1 MSSKG
6 LSRYSSTSPTNSQ
19 RINTTT
25 NVINAVEKKPTSTIV
40 YNSINMHQQQ
50 LRQQPAKSQAIQQQQ
65 QQQQP
70 QIQSSE
76 QPTKRLNQSQYSMSG
91 SDTDVSTSNENLS
104 VEQRYVLRT
113 PRVEPQGQ
121 ENLFEISN
129 NSNETTG

>member
-6 LSRYSSTSPTNSQ
+6 ISRYSSTSPTNSQ
-19 RINTTT
+19 RINKTTT

-40 YNSINMHQQQ
+40 YNSKNMHQQQ
-50 LRQQPAKSQAIQQQQ
+50 SRQQQTKSQTIQQQQ
-65 QQQQP
+65 

-76 QPTKRLNQSQYSMSG
+76 QPIKRLNQSQYSMSG
-91 SDTDVSTSNENLS
+91 SDTDISTSNENLS

-129 NSNETTG
+129 SSNETTG